1 MNHSDLVEKLPGSIY
16 KKDVGSGTAKFWS
29 LVATPANELEAT
41 IIPSYDIDNQN
52 GVQLDKI
59 GKAFGIERLGVSDDS
74 YRDKILNSA
83 INQFITIPASK
94 EILERYSDNPIVREM
109 CYPIEFEWEK
119 FDGSDFLDG
128 FGVFEPAIRV
138 SNELF
143 LDGNGTFDG
152 LDILDPT
159 KVRPAAIEIDIGN
172 LSQDILSEAFN
183 RISNALIGITIYMI
197 HFKELE

>member
-16 KKDVGSGTAKFWS
+16 KKDVSSGAAKLWS
-29 LVATPANELEAT
+29 LAAAPANELETT
-41 IIPSYDIDNQN
+41 IVPAYDIDNQN

-59 GKAFGIERLGVSDDS
+59 GKTFGIERLGVSDDS

-83 INQFITIPASK
+83 INQFITIPALKDS
-94 EILERYSDNPIVREM
+94 LQQYSDNPLVREM
-109 CYPIEFEWEK
+109 CYPIKFEWDAL
-119 FDGSDFLDG
+119 DGSGFLDG
-128 FGVFEPAIRV
+128 SGVFEPAIRV

-159 KVRPAAIEIDIGN
+159 KVRPAAIEINIGN
-172 LSQDILSEAFN
+172 LGQDILSEALDKV
-183 RISNALIGITIYMI
+183 SKATLGITIYMK
-197 HFKELE
+197 HFKEMG